1 MNEGRK
7 EKEKSLLA
15 EMEQQKKVTPT
26 HISSQAK
33 TLVLIQ
39 TFLPVGAERPYTER
53 LVHRR
58 EIRPLI
64 IRN

>member
-1 MNEGRK
+1 MNEGQK

-39 TFLPVGAERPYTER
+39 TFLPVGAERPYT
-53 LVHRR
+53 
-58 EIRPLI
+58 
-64 IRN
+64 